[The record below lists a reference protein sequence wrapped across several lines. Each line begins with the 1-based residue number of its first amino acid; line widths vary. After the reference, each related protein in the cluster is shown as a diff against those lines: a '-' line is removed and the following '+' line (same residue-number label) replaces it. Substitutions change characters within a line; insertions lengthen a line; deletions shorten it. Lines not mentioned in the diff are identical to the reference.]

1 MRAEGADRMTSI
13 YDPPIGTRPGSA
25 PQDAPPAGWPV
36 SGGPGGP
43 GGPYGPYGY
52 GGGGGPSGPVRR
64 LRRKFLILLYVVV
77 IGLASFWGLQ
87 ASQGQQPASQQAGLS
102 NSQIAAQI
110 DPGLVDIV
118 TALGYQHARAAG
130 TGMVL
135 TPSGEVL
142 TNNHVIEGATSIKAI
157 DVGNG
162 RTYRATVVGYDRSHD
177 VAVLRLRGASGLKT
191 VATGSSAHAS
201 AGQKIVAIGNAG
213 GKGGTPSLVSGRIV
227 SLGASVTAT
236 DAAAGTRERLS
247 GLIGHNAP
255 IKPGDSG
262 GPLVTRAGKVIGI
275 NTAASSA
282 NGFRL
287 QGQTQAFAVPINQAL
302 SIANRIESGR
312 SSAKVHIGATG
323 FVGVAV
329 VSADQAQP
337 QGVPA
342 GSGVLIS
349 GVFSESP
356 ASAAGLRAGDVIVSA
371 GGRRVGSPEALQS
384 VLQRHH
390 PGDHVALTWINQGG
404 LRHSATV
411 TLIKGPAG

>member
-1 MRAEGADRMTSI
+1 MTSI
-13 YDPPIGTRPGSA
+13 YDPPIGTSPGSA
-25 PQDAPPAGWPV
+25 PPGAPPAGWPV
-36 SGGPGGP
+36 PGSPGGP

-52 GGGGGPSGPVRR
+52 GGGGGPGGPVRR
-64 LRRKFLILLYVVV
+64 LRRRFLIFLYVVV

-102 NSQIAAQI
+102 NSQIAARI

-118 TALGYQHARAAG
+118 TTLGYQRAQAAG

-135 TPSGEVL
+135 TPSGQIL
-142 TNNHVIEGATSIKAI
+142 TNNHVIAGATSIKAV
-157 DVGNG
+157 DLGNG
-162 RTYRATVVGYDRSHD
+162 RTYLASVVGYDRSRD
-177 VAVLRLRGASGLKT
+177 VAVLQLRGASGLRT
-191 VATGSSAHAS
+191 VATGNSAQAS
-201 AGQKIVAIGNAG
+201 VGQKVVAIGNAG
-213 GKGGTPSLVSGRIV
+213 GTGGTPSLVSGRIET
-227 SLGASVTAT
+227 LGASVTAT
-236 DAAAGTRERLS
+236 DAAAGTSERLT

-262 GPLVTRAGKVIGI
+262 GPLVSPAGKVIGI
-275 NTAASSA
+275 NTAASS
-282 NGFRL
+282 GFTM
-287 QGQTQAFAVPINQAL
+287 QGRTQAFAIPVNRAL

-312 SSAKVHIGATG
+312 GSATVHIGATS

-329 VSADQAQP
+329 VSAEEARL

-342 GSGVLIS
+342 GRGVLIG
-349 GVFSESP
+349 GVFSGSP

-371 GGRRVGSPEALQS
+371 GGRRVGSPDALQS

-390 PGDHVALTWINQGG
+390 PGDRVGLTWIGQAS

-411 TLIKGPAG
+411 TLVKGPAG

>member
-1 MRAEGADRMTSI
+1 MTSI
-13 YDPPIGTRPGSA
+13 YDPPIGTSPGSA
-25 PQDAPPAGWPV
+25 LPGAPPAGWPV
-36 SGGPGGP
+36 PGSPGGP

-52 GGGGGPSGPVRR
+52 GGGGGPGGPVRR
-64 LRRKFLILLYVVV
+64 LRRRFLIFLYVVV

-102 NSQIAAQI
+102 NSQIAARI

-118 TALGYQHARAAG
+118 TTLGYQRAQAAG

-135 TPSGEVL
+135 TPSGQIL
-142 TNNHVIEGATSIKAI
+142 TNNHVIAGATSIKAV
-157 DVGNG
+157 DLGNG
-162 RTYRATVVGYDRSHD
+162 RTYLASVVGYDRSHD
-177 VAVLRLRGASGLKT
+177 VAVLQLRGASGLRT
-191 VATGSSAHAS
+191 VATGNSAQAS
-201 AGQKIVAIGNAG
+201 VGQKVVAIGNAG
-213 GKGGTPSLVSGRIV
+213 GTGGTPSLVSGRIET
-227 SLGASVTAT
+227 LGASVTAT
-236 DAAAGTRERLS
+236 DAAAGTSERLT

-262 GPLVTRAGKVIGI
+262 GPLVSPAGKVIGI
-275 NTAASSA
+275 NTAASS
-282 NGFRL
+282 GFTM
-287 QGQTQAFAVPINQAL
+287 QGQTQAFAIPINRAL

-312 SSAKVHIGATG
+312 GSATVHIGATS

-329 VSADQAQP
+329 VSAEEARL

-342 GSGVLIS
+342 GRGVLIG
-349 GVFSESP
+349 GVFSGSP

-371 GGRRVGSPEALQS
+371 GGRRVGSPDALQS

-390 PGDHVALTWINQGG
+390 PGDRVGLTWIGQAS

-411 TLIKGPAG
+411 TLVKGPAG